1 VPRSAREDGSSALDL
16 FHAPVSQWF
25 RTTLGEPT
33 PAQTRAW
40 PAIAAGRSTLLLAP
54 TGSGKTLA
62 AFLAAIDRLMFAP
75 EPPAARRSRVL
86 YISPLKALGADIE
99 RNLAAPLAGI
109 AAAAAAAGATHR
121 VPEIGVRSGDTRPA
135 ERARLAR
142 RPPDILITTPESLY
156 LMLTSAARD
165 GLAAVETIIVDE
177 IHALV
182 AGKRGAHLF
191 VSLERLAAIT
201 GGPGQRIGLS
211 ATQRPLEEVAR
222 LLGGF
227 ESDGSQRP
235 VEIVDAGGRKQWD
248 LRVDMPAMARARQA
262 DQVDM
267 VDGTGPAGQV
277 AGSPRGRAAR
287 REKVERSIWP
297 AIYPRLV
304 ELVRA
309 HRSTMI
315 FCNSRR
321 LAERLAAAIND
332 AAGEELALAHHGS
345 VARERRR
352 MIEERLKAGDL
363 PAIVATSALE
373 LGIDVGAVDL
383 VIQIEAPPSVAAGIQ
398 RIGRA
403 GHQVGAVSRG
413 ILVPKFRGDLLA
425 CAAATP
431 RMRAGEVEET
441 LYPRSPLDVLAQQVV
456 AAVTM
461 DPWSVDELYALV
473 RRAAPFAELSRASFE
488 GVLDMLSGR
497 YPSDEFAELRPR
509 ITWDRVA
516 GELRPREGAK
526 RLAVLSGG
534 TIPDRG
540 TLRRV
545 SGHGRRAAGGG
556 SASSTRRWCTS
567 RGSATCSCSGP
578 RRGASPRSRR
588 TACWSRRR
596 RGSRARRRFGTAID
610 RGGRSRSGG
619 RSVS

>member
-1 VPRSAREDGSSALDL
+1 
-16 FHAPVSQWF
+16 
-25 RTTLGEPT
+25 
-33 PAQTRAW
+33 
-40 PAIAAGRSTLLLAP
+40 
-54 TGSGKTLA
+54 
-62 AFLAAIDRLMFAP
+62 MFAP
-75 EPPAARRSRVL
+75 EPPASRRCRVL
-86 YISPLKALGADIE
+86 YISPLKALGADVE
-99 RNLAAPLAGI
+99 RNLAVPLAGI
-109 AAAAAAAGATHR
+109 AAAATAAGVTHR
-121 VPEIGVRSGDTRPA
+121 IPEIGVRSGDTRPA

-156 LMLTSAARD
+156 LMLTSNARE

-201 GGPGQRIGLS
+201 GNPGQRIGLS
-211 ATQRPLEEVAR
+211 ATQRPLSEVAR
-222 LLGGF
+222 LLGG
-227 ESDGSQRP
+227 SDVDAAGHVSARP

-248 LRVDMPAMARARQA
+248 LRVDMPALSLARREAGAEDRSQ
-262 DQVDM
+262 
-267 VDGTGPAGQV
+267 GTGPEDQV
-277 AGSPRGRAAR
+277 PGLPRPSPSPESGHGLPRARSSKAR
-287 REKVERSIWP
+287 REQVERSIWP
-297 AIYPRLV
+297 SIYPRLV

-315 FCNSRR
+315 FVNSRR

-383 VIQIEAPPSVAAGIQ
+383 VVQIEAPPSVAAGIQ

-461 DPWSVDELYALV
+461 DVV
-473 RRAAPFAELSRASFE
+473 
-488 GVLDMLSGR
+488 V
-497 YPSDEFAELRPR
+497 
-509 ITWDRVA
+509 
-516 GELRPREGAK
+516 
-526 RLAVLSGG
+526 
-534 TIPDRG
+534 
-540 TLRRV
+540 
-545 SGHGRRAAGGG
+545 GRRPVRVG
-556 SASSTRRWCTS
+556 SA
-567 RGSATCSCSGP
+567 GP
-578 RRGASPRSRR
+578 RRSPSCRARRSRACSTCCRGATRR
-588 TACWSRRR
+588 TSSPSCA
-596 RGSRARRRFGTAID
+596 RGSRGTAP
-610 RGGRSRSGG
+610 RASCGRARA
-619 RSVS
+619 RADWPC

>member
-1 VPRSAREDGSSALDL
+1 
-16 FHAPVSQWF
+16 
-25 RTTLGEPT
+25 
-33 PAQTRAW
+33 
-40 PAIAAGRSTLLLAP
+40 
-54 TGSGKTLA
+54 
-62 AFLAAIDRLMFAP
+62 MFAP
-75 EPPAARRSRVL
+75 EPPAARRCRVL

-165 GLAAVETIIVDE
+165 SLAAVETIIVDE

-227 ESDGSQRP
+227 ESDGSPRP

-262 DQVDM
+262 DQEDM
-267 VDGTGPAGQV
+267 VDGTGPAGAQV
-277 AGSPRGRAAR
+277 AGLAAGAHAAR

-441 LYPRSPLDVLAQQVV
+441 LYPRSPLDVLAQQIV

-461 DPWSVDELYALV
+461 DPWPVDDCTHCSEGP
-473 RRAAPFAELSRASFE
+473 RRSPSCRGRRSRACSTCCRGATRRTSSRSCARGSRGTASRASC
-488 GVLDMLSGR
+488 G
-497 YPSDEFAELRPR
+497 
-509 ITWDRVA
+509 
-516 GELRPREGAK
+516 
-526 RLAVLSGG
+526 
-534 TIPDRG
+534 
-540 TLRRV
+540 
-545 SGHGRRAAGGG
+545 
-556 SASSTRRWCTS
+556 
-567 RGSATCSCSGP
+567 
-578 RRGASPRSRR
+578 
-588 TACWSRRR
+588 
-596 RGSRARRRFGTAID
+596 RARG
-610 RGGRSRSGG
+610 RGGWRC
-619 RSVS
+619 